1 MKQSN
6 KEKSTNRE
14 KKERE
19 SLQKISNH
27 LESFPKPKDQ
37 KEINRHKILRAYV
50 RLLEVTNG
58 IPTQAELVS
67 YTGLSRATI
76 QQHLEGIKEYLAD
89 GDACLAFK
97 PILLNKIF
105 QTALSGDVKAM
116 RLGCEI
122 LRLNEQQNSS
132 QQVMNQQVIYEIV
145 DDE

>member
-1 MKQSN
+1 MKQSK
-6 KEKSTNRE
+6 KENRTSRE

-27 LESFPKPKDQ
+27 LEKYPKPRNQ
-37 KEINRHKILRAYV
+37 QEVNRHKILRAYV

-76 QQHLEGIKEYLAD
+76 QQHLDGIKEYLAD
-89 GDACLAFK
+89 GDACIAFK
-97 PILLNKIF
+97 PILLNAIF
-105 QTALSGDVKAM
+105 NKALEGDVKAM
-116 RLGCEI
+116 RLGSEI
-122 LRLNEQQNSS
+122 LRLSEQRNS

>member
-1 MKQSN
+1 MN
-6 KEKSTNRE
+6 KSKKKKESIE

-27 LESFPKPKDQ
+27 LEKYPKPSRDQ

-76 QQHLEGIKEYLAD
+76 QQHLDGIKEYLAD

-105 QTALSGDVKAM
+105 NKALEGDVKAM
-116 RLGCEI
+116 RLGAEI
-122 LRLNEQQNSS
+122 LRLNEQKNSA

>member
-1 MKQSN
+1 MN
-6 KEKSTNRE
+6 KSKKKKESIE

-27 LESFPKPKDQ
+27 LEKYPKPSRDQ

-76 QQHLEGIKEYLAD
+76 QQHLDGIKEYLAD

-116 RLGCEI
+116 RLGAEI
-122 LRLNEQQNSS
+122 LRLNEQRSS
-132 QQVMNQQVIYEIV
+132 NQQVMNQQVIYEIV

>member
-1 MKQSN
+1 MKQSK
-6 KEKSTNRE
+6 KEKRTNIE

-27 LESFPKPKDQ
+27 IEKYRPKDNKQ
-37 KEINRHKILRAYV
+37 INRHKILQAYV

-116 RLGCEI
+116 RLGAEI
-122 LRLNEQQNSS
+122 LRLNEQNNSA

>member
-1 MKQSN
+1 MNKSN
-6 KEKSTNRE
+6 KEKRTIRE

-19 SLQKISNH
+19 SLQKLSNH
-27 LESFPKPKDQ
+27 IEKYRPKDN
-37 KEINRHKILRAYV
+37 KHINRHKILQAYV

-76 QQHLEGIKEYLAD
+76 QQHLEGIKEYLSD

-116 RLGCEI
+116 RLGAEI
-122 LRLNEQQNSS
+122 LRLNEQNNSA